1 MKPGQQMK
9 STVCSGK
16 VIVLR
21 APKDDSVVLSCGGV
35 PMVDATSDAAQDKHT
50 ADPALLGGS
59 LMGKRYVDA
68 ESGIQLLCV
77 TAGEGTLTVNGHPLE
92 IEVAKQ
98 LPSSD

>member
-1 MKPGQQMK
+1 MKTGQQMK
-9 STVCSGK
+9 SVVCSGK

-21 APKDDSVVLSCGGV
+21 APKDETVVLSCGGF
-35 PMVDATSDAAQDKHT
+35 PMVDAKSDAAQDKQG

-59 LMGKRYVDA
+59 IMGKRYVDSQA
-68 ESGIQLLCV
+68 GVQLLCV
-77 TAGEGTLTVNGHPLE
+77 TAGEGTLTIDGRPLE

>member
-1 MKPGQQMK
+1 MKTGQQMR
-9 STVCSGK
+9 SVVCSGK

-21 APKDDSVVLSCGGV
+21 APKEQAAVLSCGGL
-35 PMVDATSDAAQDKHT
+35 PMVDAASDAPRQARP

-59 LMGKRYVDA
+59 VMGKRYTESD
-68 ESGIQLLCV
+68 SGIQLLCV
-77 TAGEGTLTVNGHPLE
+77 TAGEGTLAVDGRPVE

>member
-1 MKPGQQMK
+1 M
-9 STVCSGK
+9 CSGK

-21 APKDDSVVLSCGGV
+21 APQDQTAVLSCGGL
-35 PMVDATSDAAQDKHT
+35 PMVDAAADEPHERQPA
-50 ADPALLGGS
+50 ADRTLFGGS
-59 LMGKRYVDA
+59 VMGKRYSEP

-77 TAGEGTLTVNGHPLE
+77 SSGDGTLMVDGRPLD

>member
-1 MKPGQQMK
+1 MKTGQQMK
-9 STVCSGK
+9 SVVCSGK

-21 APKDDSVVLSCGGV
+21 APKDQTIVLSCGGA
-35 PMVDATSDAAQDKHT
+35 PMVDAKSDAAQDKQV

-59 LMGKRYVDA
+59 IMGKRYVDQEA
-68 ESGIQLLCV
+68 DVHLLCV
-77 TAGEGTLTVNGHPLE
+77 TAGEGTLTVNGRPLE

>member
-1 MKPGQQMK
+1 MKTGQQLR
-9 STVCSGK
+9 SVVCSGK

-21 APKDDSVVLSCGGV
+21 APKDEAVVLSCGGM
-35 PMVDATSDAAQDKHT
+35 PMVDATSDAAEDKQP

-59 LMGKRYVDA
+59 VMGKRYIDP

-77 TAGEGTLTVNGHPLE
+77 TAAEGTLTVNGHALE

>member
-1 MKPGQQMK
+1 MKTGQQLQ
-9 STVCSGK
+9 SRVCSGK

-21 APKDDSVVLSCGGV
+21 APKDETVVLSCGGA
-35 PMVDATSDAAQDKHT
+35 PMVDANSAEAHDKQN

-68 ESGIQLLCV
+68 DAGVQVLCV
-77 TAGEGTLTVNGHPLE
+77 TAGDGTLTVDGRPLE
-92 IEVAKQ
+92 IEAAKQ

>member
-1 MKPGQQMK
+1 MKTGQQMK
-9 STVCSGK
+9 SVVCSGK

-21 APKDDSVVLSCGGV
+21 APRDETIVLSCGGA
-35 PMVDATSDAAQDKHT
+35 PMVDAKSDAARDKQA

-59 LMGKRYVDA
+59 IMGKRYVDPEA
-68 ESGIQLLCV
+68 DVQLLCV
-77 TAGEGTLTVNGHPLE
+77 TAGEGTLTIDGRPLE